1 MLSQG
6 EFEFEFEIEI
16 ESNRVTQKHN
26 SHFYVP
32 LFIDLYHNSTQIGT
46 LQIHLASKT
55 KEILLPP
62 HVSTFLLRTS
72 KNIPAILKQNSPEL
86 LFSSIPFD
94 TLSTDTLIREL
105 RSRYYLL
112 RNGEDSV
119 STFLQFITR
128 LMGFLDASQD
138 YPVIIITQLLS
149 ILKELRLT
157 LRENLSLLP
166 RFDEWIRRLFSS
178 YRDSLLQNNWN
189 TMDSLQKSAGKSTL
203 FFLLWVHDS
212 ATESFIDRRFGG
224 KSIEFL
230 ELG

>member
-1 MLSQG
+1 MLSQS
-6 EFEFEFEIEI
+6 EF
-16 ESNRVTQKHN
+16 ESNRETQKHN

-46 LQIHLASKT
+46 LQVNFATKT

-72 KNIPAILKQNSPEL
+72 KNIPAILKQNSPEW
-86 LFSSIPFD
+86 LFSSIPFEP
-94 TLSTDTLIREL
+94 LSNDTLIREL
-105 RSRYYLL
+105 RSRFYLL

-128 LMGFLDASQD
+128 LMAFFDSSQQ

-189 TMDSLQKSAGKSTL
+189 AMDSLQKSAGKSTL

-212 ATESFIDRRFGG
+212 TTESFIDRRFGG

>member
-6 EFEFEFEIEI
+6 EFECEIEIEFEI

-149 ILKELRLT
+149 ILKEL
-157 LRENLSLLP
+157 
-166 RFDEWIRRLFSS
+166 
-178 YRDSLLQNNWN
+178 
-189 TMDSLQKSAGKSTL
+189 
-203 FFLLWVHDS
+203 
-212 ATESFIDRRFGG
+212 
-224 KSIEFL
+224 
-230 ELG
+230 